1 MSGKPS
7 ATGLPKAARNNASA
21 TTSSAAAAG
30 AAAGPRTDGD
40 DLKFASLLGV
50 LVAFPSREESEA
62 FEPLASELS
71 PALLPVNGLPLV
83 DYAIE
88 FMQRNGVT
96 ELYVLVRDDPAG
108 HEVQAVVEKH
118 QQRQQQQQR
127 RCSSSTGARV
137 GSSSSSSKLPPL
149 RLHCMVL
156 SAAVQSVGDALRDFD
171 SRVDVRSTFVLMS
184 GATLAVGD
192 LRSAIAAHSQ
202 RVSSGGKKA
211 SAALT
216 WVLKVSPP
224 GSRQRGLPDDA
235 GLIYDEDSLQLLAF
249 SPLHSKRALLVT
261 DELLNRAS
269 TGSPIRVRYDLSLPE
284 LYICEPS
291 VLRLFGQS
299 FDFDTLQ
306 KHLIPHL
313 LKQELQLETI
323 FCHVLEAERQT
334 NSQLYVLTARDPRG
348 YQAVLRDV
356 LERWTF
362 PLAPDSHALEAQE
375 YLKYRGRGVY
385 QSSSVSAGVGGSIGP
400 LAAIEGDASVGDS
413 TEIRES
419 LVGRCC
425 SIGNNCSIVG
435 SLLLAGVTVEDGAVI
450 HDSLIASKCVI
461 KKNARLNRGCLLA
474 PGVVVGEGVTLPPLT
489 RCCLP
494 SAPAMQRLR
503 QQQSDACVEAAAASK
518 KGEDASKTVSLGQ
531 DGKGVVFPN
540 PGGGMSP
547 ADFEAVSL
555 GASVLPRIRLP
566 LPKFDAEDDDTQSR
580 ASDACTALSDFD
592 LASATTSQEQHE
604 DMTFSTEIAAMCME
618 ALEQPQQQQ
627 HKILEMKSFR
637 LACNKTDADISEL
650 VLLTMLQQLAL
661 RATRSK
667 ENLLGRNGL
676 CGAWFGCQG
685 WTAYAESHRC
695 RPLLASFLEPSK
707 DALSFFLLWGQTV
720 AFCSKAEIV
729 YTDVEGEE
737 VRAPNPFEGARGF
750 CEVAELLHAADLF
763 DVESSL
769 PRWAKAA
776 RTAVSTANGSSSA
789 AASAAESLAAQSLGR
804 LPSPSAVLPFLETPR
819 MQAFLAWLEEEV
831 EEDSD

>member
-1 MSGKPS
+1 
-7 ATGLPKAARNNASA
+7 
-21 TTSSAAAAG
+21 
-30 AAAGPRTDGD
+30 
-40 DLKFASLLGV
+40 
-50 LVAFPSREESEA
+50 
-62 FEPLASELS
+62 
-71 PALLPVNGLPLV
+71 
-83 DYAIE
+83 
-88 FMQRNGVT
+88 
-96 ELYVLVRDDPAG
+96 
-108 HEVQAVVEKH
+108 
-118 QQRQQQQQR
+118 
-127 RCSSSTGARV
+127 
-137 GSSSSSSKLPPL
+137 
-149 RLHCMVL
+149 
-156 SAAVQSVGDALRDFD
+156 
-171 SRVDVRSTFVLMS
+171 MS

-323 FCHVLEAERQT
+323 FCHSIKCRIEQLSPFPVLLAYARTCDARRRRRVPQAERQT

-667 ENLLGRNGL
+667 E
-676 CGAWFGCQG
+676 G